1 MKQALISHQLSSSVK
16 RSQPRMSIIR
26 SQFSTGVAVCIA
38 ALFLVLPHTV
48 TSQLEICSDSEL
60 SGIIEATTPE
70 SQLVIVEDILQKIAP
85 DVYTLISTGAS
96 GDASTRLNTAYTR
109 LAERFEVRATRAGF
123 TNFVEALTAISVAQA
138 EACSSDLSSVN
149 SSTVADLVKAFDR
162 EFSLPDRDLDRLR
175 SLFGKLLCIDSV
187 GVYMR
192 MYASMMWRGKRQAI
206 GCPPGTSCTCPS
218 GGLSSVVCSCQFF
231 RCLDPDDHLKPI
243 FGFSPT
249 LAQCL
254 AFVIDT
260 TGSMSTEIATARR
273 IILEFLQSEEQIGI
287 LGCYL
292 LVPFNDFGSPAS
304 SMY

>member
-1 MKQALISHQLSSSVK
+1 
-16 RSQPRMSIIR
+16 MSFIH
-26 SQFSTGVAVCIA
+26 SQFNTGVAVCVA
-38 ALFLVLPHTV
+38 TALFLLVLPHTA
-48 TSQLEICSDSEL
+48 TSQSEICSNPEL

-70 SQLVIVEDILQKIAP
+70 SQLVVVEDILQKIAP
-85 DVYTLISTGAS
+85 DLYSLISTGSS
-96 GDASTRLNTAYTR
+96 GDASSRLNTAYTR

-138 EACSSDLSSVN
+138 EACSRDLSSVN

-175 SLFGKLLCIDSV
+175 SLFGELLCIDSA

-192 MYASMMWRGKRQAI
+192 MYASMMWRGKRQAP
-206 GCPPGTSCTCPS
+206 GCPPGTSCTCPA
-218 GGLSSVVCSCQFF
+218 GGLGSVVCSCQFF

-249 LAQCL
+249 LTQCL

-260 TGSMSTEIATARR
+260 TGSMSSEIATARR
-273 IILEFLQSEEQIGI
+273 IILEFLQSEEEIGI

-292 LVPFNDFGSPAS
+292 LVPFNDNGSPAS
-304 SMY
+304 SMFLT

>member
-1 MKQALISHQLSSSVK
+1 MCFA
-16 RSQPRMSIIR
+16 
-26 SQFSTGVAVCIA
+26 T
-38 ALFLVLPHTV
+38 ALFLVLPHTA
-48 TSQLEICSDSEL
+48 TSQLEVCSDPEL
-60 SGIIEATTPE
+60 SGIIEATKPE
-70 SQLVIVEDILQKIAP
+70 SQLIVVEDILQKIAP
-85 DVYTLISTGAS
+85 DLHSLISTDAS

-123 TNFVEALTAISVAQA
+123 TNFIEALTAISVAQA

-175 SLFGKLLCIDSV
+175 SLFGRLLCIDTHTV
-187 GVYMR
+187 GMFMR
-192 MYASMMWRGKRQAI
+192 THASMMWRGKRQAP
-206 GCPPGTSCTCPS
+206 GCPRGTPCTCPP

-243 FGFSPT
+243 FGFSPR
-249 LAQCL
+249 LSQCL

-260 TGSMSTEIATARR
+260 TGSMSAEIATARR

-292 LVPFNDFGSPAS
+292 LVPFNDLGSPAS
-304 SMY
+304 SMFYNKYGIASTYNAA

>member
-1 MKQALISHQLSSSVK
+1 MC
-16 RSQPRMSIIR
+16 
-26 SQFSTGVAVCIA
+26 FA
-38 ALFLVLPHTV
+38 ALFLMLPHPA
-48 TSQLEICSDSEL
+48 TSQLEVCSGPEL
-60 SGIIEATTPE
+60 SGIIEATKPE
-70 SQLVIVEDILQKIAP
+70 SQLVVVEDILQKIAP
-85 DVYTLISTGAS
+85 DLYSLIPTGSS
-96 GDASTRLNTAYTR
+96 GDASTRLNTAYTQ
-109 LAERFEVRATRAGF
+109 LAERFEVRATRAGY
-123 TNFVEALTAISVAQA
+123 TNFIEALTAISVAQA
-138 EACSSDLSSVN
+138 EACSSSDLSSIN
-149 SSTVADLVKAFDR
+149 SSTVGDLVKAFDR

-192 MYASMMWRGKRQAI
+192 MYASMMGRVRGKRQAS
-206 GCPPGTSCTCPS
+206 GCPPGTSCACPA
-218 GGLSSVVCSCQFF
+218 GGLSDVVCSCQFF

-260 TGSMSTEIATARR
+260 TGSMSSEIATARR

-292 LVPFNDFGSPAS
+292 LVPFNDNGSPAS
-304 SMY
+304 SMFH